1 VDTSATPIIAE
12 RRHVHTHRGAR
23 KPLITFAICRE
34 LGASVAA
41 TKLSVVMAAL
51 PSGFFGILFG
61 TSYRRISDEANSTI
75 IASTI
80 FSALTL
86 AVTIGWTYSYNG

>member
-1 VDTSATPIIAE
+1 MISV
-12 RRHVHTHRGAR
+12 
-23 KPLITFAICRE
+23 LTFSICRE
-34 LGASVAA
+34 LDASVLT

>member
-1 VDTSATPIIAE
+1 LRIKSGRSLRDDSNGIQLAVANAASFE
-12 RRHVHTHRGAR
+12 V
-23 KPLITFAICRE
+23 KKVRE
-34 LGASVAA
+34 
-41 TKLSVVMAAL
+41 SVVMMEF

-61 TSYRRISDEANSTI
+61 ISYRKIPDEANSTI

-86 AVTIGWTYSYNG
+86 AVTIWWIAAYSG